1 MQIINSQTDFKIKNI
16 QAQSARTKP
25 VSAGEPSIYIPPTNS
40 GARHDISTKQCVI
53 AMRREGKT
61 YSEIRAIFPIA
72 KSTLSEWLREVGLS
86 TPQKQR
92 ITKLREEAQQK
103 GARIRHEMAV
113 EKRDGIYGVSREEI
127 GGLSDRE
134 VWLLAT
140 MAYWAEGGKER
151 ANPGSQIRFGN
162 MDPRMIRLFL
172 YWLLRIQKIPFSD
185 LKFEI
190 YLHDNNKHRVDIVK
204 KYWSQELIVPINLLS
219 VVRFKKHKVQTKRK
233 NIGDLYY
240 GLIQVKVVAS
250 STLVRQL
257 EGWAQGI
264 DCVIKSKITTVS

>member
-16 QAQSARTKP
+16 QAQSARIKP
-25 VSAGEPSIYIPPTNS
+25 ISAGEPPMYIPPTNS
-40 GARHDISTKQCVI
+40 GARHDISTKQQVI

-61 YSEIRAIFPIA
+61 YREIRTIFPIA
-72 KSTLSEWLREVGLS
+72 KSTLSDWLREVGLS

-92 ITKLREEAQQK
+92 ITKLRKEAQQK

-113 EKRDGIYGVSREEI
+113 EKRDGIYDVSREEI

-140 MAYWAEGGKER
+140 MAYWAECGKER
-151 ANPGSQIRFGN
+151 ARAGVPLVFGN

-172 YWLLRIQKIPFSD
+172 YWLTNVQKIKLTD
-185 LKFEI
+185 IKLEL
-190 YLHDNNKHRVDIVK
+190 YLHENNKHRVDIVK
-204 KYWSQELIVPINLLS
+204 KYWSDELNLSLDYFS
-219 VVRFKKHKVQTKRK
+219 IVRFKTHKIYTNR
-233 NIGDLYY
+233 NNTGDLYY
-240 GLIQVKVVAS
+240 GLIRVTVVAS
-250 STLVRQL
+250 LTLVRQL

-264 DCVIKSKITTVS
+264 DCFVQNRMKHNP

>member
-16 QAQSARTKP
+16 QAQTARTKHI
-25 VSAGEPSIYIPPTNS
+25 SAGESVTYIPPTNS
-40 GARHDISTKQCVI
+40 GARHHVSTKQRVI

-140 MAYWAEGGKER
+140 MAYWAEGNKER
-151 ANPGSQIRFGN
+151 VKAGTPLVFGN

-172 YWLLRIQKIPFSD
+172 YWLTNVQ
-185 LKFEI
+185 EI
-190 YLHDNNKHRVDIVK
+190 KLTDIKLELYLHENNKHRVDIVK
-204 KYWSQELIVPINLLS
+204 KYWSDELNLSLDYFS
-219 VVRFKKHKVQTKRK
+219 IVRFKTHKINTNR
-233 NIGDLYY
+233 NNTGDLYY
-240 GLIQVKVVAS
+240 GLIRVTVVAS

-264 DCVIKSKITTVS
+264 DSVIKSKITLDP